1 MKRYLVNFTMLF
13 CISVGLVISSSAY
26 VKLDHTVG
34 SKLTYYP
41 FDGFTSLSKTHMRE
55 AATLWNDAAGS
66 TLISVSTATQPNR
79 SGYPIK
85 DGKNYIYA
93 EDAGRGYV
101 AENHFW
107 CSNSKITESDINFN
121 MYYSWRNSAV
131 SNAFDVYS
139 ICLHEL
145 GHTMGL
151 GDISDDKYKDISIMY
166 GVATRNTL
174 RRSLLSDDLAG
185 IQALY

>member
-85 DGKNYIYA
+85 DGKNYM
-93 EDAGRGYV
+93 
-101 AENHFW
+101 W
-107 CSNSKITESDINFN
+107 
-121 MYYSWRNSAV
+121 
-131 SNAFDVYS
+131 
-139 ICLHEL
+139 L
-145 GHTMGL
+145 
-151 GDISDDKYKDISIMY
+151 
-166 GVATRNTL
+166 
-174 RRSLLSDDLAG
+174 SL
-185 IQALY
+185 